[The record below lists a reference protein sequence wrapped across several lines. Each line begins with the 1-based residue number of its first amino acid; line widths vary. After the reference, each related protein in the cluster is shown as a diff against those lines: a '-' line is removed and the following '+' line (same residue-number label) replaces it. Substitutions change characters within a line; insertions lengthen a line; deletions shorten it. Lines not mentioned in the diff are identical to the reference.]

1 MFCYVNLE
9 SYREITEHHA
19 SILTPFLS
27 LDESMWVLQVGLKAK
42 GFETFIPE
50 ESLEGII
57 LKQS

>member
-1 MFCYVNLE
+1 
-9 SYREITEHHA
+9 
-19 SILTPFLS
+19 
-27 LDESMWVLQVGLKAK
+27 MWVLQVGLKAK